1 MNQVLLKF
9 PDALRPAFPRIKEKL
24 DDPDPGVQCAAVNVI
39 CELARKNPK
48 VSPAINGSRLSY
60 FMNIKKG
67 DCGSSE

>member
-1 MNQVLLKF
+1 MITCQVLLKF

-48 VSPAINGSRLSY
+48 VGTKLLISCLLVV
-60 FMNIKKG
+60 
-67 DCGSSE
+67 C